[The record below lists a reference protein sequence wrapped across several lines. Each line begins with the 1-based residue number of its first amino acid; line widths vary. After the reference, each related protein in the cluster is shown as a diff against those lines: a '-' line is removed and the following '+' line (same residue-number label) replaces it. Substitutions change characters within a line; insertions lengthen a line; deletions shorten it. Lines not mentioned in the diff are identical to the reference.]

1 MRYNPHLPP
10 RGFRPGRLSVTSALG
25 RRDVRFKRGLRAMAQ
40 HQNFEYRI
48 GDEVS
53 FAAGHGMQYGEVV
66 RIITP
71 GPDGAIEIQWED
83 GRREVK
89 KTRDRAIRLL
99 RRASGVSEMDEV
111 RGPRRR
117 RTDDEIAEVRRGDVR
132 RRHG

>member
-1 MRYNPHLPP
+1 
-10 RGFRPGRLSVTSALG
+10 
-25 RRDVRFKRGLRAMAQ
+25 MAQ

-83 GRREVK
+83 GRRE
-89 KTRDRAIRLL
+89 TN
-99 RRASGVSEMDEV
+99 
-111 RGPRRR
+111 P
-117 RTDDEIAEVRRGDVR
+117 
-132 RRHG
+132 

>member
-1 MRYNPHLPP
+1 
-10 RGFRPGRLSVTSALG
+10 
-25 RRDVRFKRGLRAMAQ
+25 MAQ

-83 GRREVK
+83 GRRETK
-89 KTRDRAIRLL
+89 KN
-99 RRASGVSEMDEV
+99 
-111 RGPRRR
+111 P
-117 RTDDEIAEVRRGDVR
+117 
-132 RRHG
+132 

>member
-1 MRYNPHLPP
+1 
-10 RGFRPGRLSVTSALG
+10 
-25 RRDVRFKRGLRAMAQ
+25 MAQ

-83 GRREVK
+83 GRRETKPVTAPFTWSGVLPVSVK
-89 KTRDRAIRLL
+89 WMNGAAHAGAAPMMRLPKCGAVTYAAATDDPAPHSGHRRANLL
-99 RRASGVSEMDEV
+99 REK
-111 RGPRRR
+111 
-117 RTDDEIAEVRRGDVR
+117 
-132 RRHG
+132 